1 MKSYDAIIVGG
12 GHNALVTAFYLARAG
27 VRTLVLER
35 RNGVGGAA
43 VTEDLYPG
51 FKCPALAHA
60 VGPLHPKVV
69 DDLALHHHG
78 VRFTEPEV
86 RLFAPLP
93 DHRTLLLPTDPVR
106 AADSISAFSQRD
118 SKQYLAFSECLDEI
132 GSVLRDFLWRTP

>member
-1 MKSYDAIIVGG
+1 MNSTVKSYDAIIVGG

-93 DHRTLLLPTDPVR
+93 DHHTDTDASVAKVAELRTM
-106 AADSISAFSQRD
+106 
-118 SKQYLAFSECLDEI
+118 SEQFGLNDEP
-132 GSVLRDFLWRTP
+132 SDA